1 MAIINS
7 SIKNSSMTISAPSQT
22 NMSISV
28 SVSVSVLEEDHH
40 HHRLKEAAKLQASSY
55 STRHSTIG
63 AASFLFDWINSNSNS
78 NSNHSNNNANTNA
91 NGNADTI
98 PSRVKQLVQHYKHNS
113 HLATR
118 EPRAITI
125 TLGGTGAGAAMEAR
139 RIALTAALVEAA
151 PSNVWTS
158 FQHLFEKILK
168 VHIRDHS
175 TINNNNNIDKN
186 NQQDPDEESS
196 DDDDDGDDGEQDLT
210 LDFNAHEFYE
220 NLKILQWL
228 NPHNPA
234 KTDVLTKILHRA
246 LYQTIHKYVAKKI
259 TGIYDQDATNLFNDL
274 LDWKTK
280 VLMPLLQQILC
291 CSESSTGQEINTSP
305 TTHTHTH
312 THTLLQEY
320 NHKLKQT
327 ISECYCTIRSNEIFD
342 IIADYPDSLPSV
354 IDLNLALCQA
364 QKVSTI
370 VHALKQAFRKRLLH
384 PGAQSGQILQVYMNT
399 IKVMR
404 VFDPSDCLLDT
415 VAEDVRAYL
424 RGRSDTVRCIIT
436 SLTDDE
442 SESDLYEEL
451 QRHDAVPLDQAQ
463 YDSDDDDEPPDMN
476 HWNPAPSQYY
486 QRISGAMSKNSVPD
500 TDRNA
505 DLLAMLVRIYGSND
519 LFVDEYRI
527 MLADKL
533 LANVDFD
540 TDREVHNLELL
551 KLRFGE
557 TSMRQCEIMIKDMDD
572 SKRIATN
579 VHSTLEG
586 KYSKGEGAGSAAGG
600 DNPVVDAAIISHI
613 FWPPLQK
620 ESMKNHPRIQTQL
633 DEFSDEYAKYKNP
646 RKLVWFQQ
654 LGQVQIEL
662 EVIEH
667 DGEISTKEFTCS
679 PLHATLISHFE
690 DNDGC
695 WTARGLSNETGVAED
710 IIKKKIGYW
719 VTNNVVKIV
728 RGSRNIETTYEL
740 ASYHDA
746 SADDGDEFYDEDEG
760 IVVSLSGQEEEEWEA
775 YESYIAGMLSNLGQ
789 LPLDRI
795 HNMLKTF
802 VTGSDHK
809 YNKTPQQ
816 LQIFL
821 QQLCKGDKLEFGAD
835 GMYKLVKK

>member
-1 MAIINS
+1 MSSSSMAISAS
-7 SIKNSSMTISAPSQT
+7 SGTELGI
-22 NMSISV
+22 
-28 SVSVSVLEEDHH
+28 ED
-40 HHRLKEAAKLQASSY
+40 RLKAAKLKASSY

-63 AASFLFDWINSNSNS
+63 AASFLFDWNNSSSNADFNS
-78 NSNHSNNNANTNA
+78 TNA
-91 NGNADTI
+91 TKNGSESASGHISDSAVTI
-98 PSRVKQLVQHYKHNS
+98 PTRVNQLVQHYKHNAY
-113 HLATR
+113 LAAS
-118 EPRAITI
+118 EPRSITI
-125 TLGGTGAGAAMEAR
+125 TLGNRVEFEGNGNGAAMESR
-139 RIALTAALVEAA
+139 RIALTAALVEAS
-151 PSNVWTS
+151 PLNLWTS
-158 FQHLFEKILK
+158 FQYLFETIMK
-168 VHIRDHS
+168 VHIREHS
-175 TINNNNNIDKN
+175 SNKMNTSN
-186 NQQDPDEESS
+186 DEEDEEIS
-196 DDDDDGDDGEQDLT
+196 DEDEDEDVELM
-210 LDFNAHEFYE
+210 LDFNREEFYQ
-220 NLKILQWL
+220 NLRTLQWL

-234 KTDVLTKILHRA
+234 KSDVLTKILHRA
-246 LYQTIHKYVAKKI
+246 LYQTIHKHVARKI
-259 TGIYDQDATNLFNDL
+259 TGVYDADAKNLFHDL
-274 LDWKTK
+274 LQWKDD
-280 VLMPLLQQILC
+280 VLIPLLQQILC
-291 CSESSTGQEINTSP
+291 CDAAKQDMESEE
-305 TTHTHTH
+305 
-312 THTLLQEY
+312 LLQDY

-327 ISECYCTIRSNEIFD
+327 ISECYCTIRSKEIFD
-342 IIADYPDSLPSV
+342 IIADYPDSLPSI
-354 IDLNLALCQA
+354 IDLNQALSQA

-370 VHALKQAFRKRLLH
+370 VHALKEAFRKRLLH

-415 VAEDVRAYL
+415 AAEDVRAYL

-463 YDSDDDDEPPDMN
+463 YDSDDDDEPPDLN
-476 HWNPAPSQYY
+476 WNPSPSQYY
-486 QRISGAMSKNSVPD
+486 QRISGAMTSVPD

-557 TSMRQCEIMIKDMDD
+557 ASMRQCEIMIKDMDD

-579 VHSTLEG
+579 IHSTLEG
-586 KYSKGEGAGSAAGG
+586 KYKKGKGAGSVVGG
-600 DNPVVDAAIISHI
+600 DNPVVDAAIVSHI

-620 ESMKNHPRIQTQL
+620 ESMKNHPKIQAQL

-679 PLHATLISHFE
+679 PLHATLINHFE
-690 DNDGC
+690 DNDGY
-695 WTARGLSNETGVAED
+695 WTARELSNETGVTED
-710 IIKKKIGYW
+710 VIKKKMGYW
-719 VTNNVVKIV
+719 VTNNVVKMV
-728 RGSRNIETTYEL
+728 RGALETTYEL
-740 ASYHDA
+740 SSYHDE
-746 SADDGDEFYDEDEG
+746 SDDGEEFYDEDEG

-775 YESYIAGMLSNLGQ
+775 YESYIVGMLSNLGQ

-802 VTGSDHK
+802 VTGSEHK

-816 LQIFL
+816 LQFFL

-835 GMYKLVKK
+835 GMYKLIKK